1 MCYYHPLF
9 DIYSY
14 VVVTFFLIESDWSHV
29 HWLFIFMQDKSF
41 LVLIQVQECML
52 NYVSYLSYLLQEMV
66 DILVFC
72 FSYSF
77 LTKGCLFFRKQI
89 KEIFLIVNTLLG

>member
-9 DIYSY
+9 DIYSN

-41 LVLIQVQECML
+41 LVLIQV
-52 NYVSYLSYLLQEMV
+52 
-66 DILVFC
+66 
-72 FSYSF
+72 
-77 LTKGCLFFRKQI
+77 
-89 KEIFLIVNTLLG
+89 